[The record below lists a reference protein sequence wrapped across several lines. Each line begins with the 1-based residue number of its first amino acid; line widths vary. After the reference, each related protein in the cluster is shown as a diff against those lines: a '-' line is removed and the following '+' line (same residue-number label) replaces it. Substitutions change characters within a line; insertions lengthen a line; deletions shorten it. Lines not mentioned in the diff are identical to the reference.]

1 MKDDTEANDEFHSS
15 VETFSF
21 ILIFRGKISLKQQ
34 PEPLS
39 REVIQLQHFMY
50 GEVHSSYF
58 FDNFCTFLLQKYF
71 VVHVVE

>member
-1 MKDDTEANDEFHSS
+1 MSKMKDDTETNDKLHSS

-21 ILIFRGKISLKQQ
+21 ILIFRGKIALEQQ

-39 REVIQLQHFMY
+39 REVIQLQHSMY

-58 FDNFCTFLLQKYF
+58 FDNFCTFLLQK
-71 VVHVVE
+71 